1 PFQPDD
7 QIQFDL
13 AEYSTPAPRAS
24 GASCANCNRPIAD
37 AYFEI
42 GGKVVCGPCRLRIEE
57 AYRGGSR
64 LARGMRSLLYGM
76 LAALAGAV
84 VYYMIVRVTGYNIGL
99 IAIVVGVMVGGGVR
113 AGSGNR
119 GGRFYQ
125 LLALFLTYSS
135 IVAMNVPFLF
145 EGALQQAKQGKKQEN
160 ASRIGSQPDSAKSK
174 TQLKSSE
181 TVAKGPAQPIADGPP
196 GLAQDGARPAARG
209 DPGSSEKRAAE
220 AKKAPDAAE
229 PPSLAGL
236 LMSLLILT
244 GFMFIYPVYE
254 SFHAPIAGFIYAF
267 ALWEAWKTNK
277 KVYLTFN
284 GPFRVS
290 ASPEGGVPPEV
301 VGDGA

>member
-1 PFQPDD
+1 
-7 QIQFDL
+7 
-13 AEYSTPAPRAS
+13 
-24 GASCANCNRPIAD
+24 
-37 AYFEI
+37 
-42 GGKVVCGPCRLRIEE
+42 
-57 AYRGGSR
+57 
-64 LARGMRSLLYGM
+64 MRSLLYGM